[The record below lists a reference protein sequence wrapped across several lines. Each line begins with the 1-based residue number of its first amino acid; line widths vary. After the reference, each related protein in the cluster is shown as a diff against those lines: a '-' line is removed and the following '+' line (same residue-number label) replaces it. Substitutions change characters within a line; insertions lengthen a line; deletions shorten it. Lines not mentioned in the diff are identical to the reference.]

1 MDTLSFRTKSQ
12 RKEDVERKWYV
23 IDAENLVLGR
33 MSSKIAT
40 ILRGKHKPSYTP
52 HVDTGDYVIVINAEK
67 VRLTG
72 AKMTQKEYITY
83 SGYTGGQKRTIAK
96 ELMAKKPTRMVELAV
111 KNMLPKNKL
120 GRAMYKKLLVYP
132 GAEHPHAA
140 QQPEKLEF

>member
-23 IDAENLVLGR
+23 VDAENLVLGR

-52 HVDTGDYVIVINAEK
+52 HIDTGDYVIVINAEK

-72 AKMTQKEYITY
+72 AKMAQKEYITY

-96 ELMAKKPTRMVELAV
+96 ELMAKKPTQIVELAV